1 MTIINITYHVTT
13 GYRQLMRDPAVMAA
27 MRDILN
33 RVQEKAGEG
42 FDSELEAQ
50 SGNRRVPRG
59 AVYTATNAARR
70 RQATS
75 HVLEQA
81 LDI

>member
-1 MTIINITYHVTT
+1 VTIVNIKYHVTT
-13 GYRQLMRDPAVMAA
+13 GYRELMRDPSVMAA
-27 MRDILN
+27 MREILD

-42 FDSELEAQ
+42 FESELEPE
-50 SGNRRVPRG
+50 SGKRRVPRG
-59 AVYTATNAARR
+59 AVFTATYEARR
-70 RQATS
+70 RQARD

>member
-1 MTIINITYHVTT
+1 MIVNITYHVTT
-13 GYRQLMRDPAVMAA
+13 GYRELMRDPAVMVA
-27 MRDILN
+27 MQGILD

-42 FDSELEAQ
+42 FESELEPE
-50 SGNRRVPRG
+50 SGSRRVPRG
-59 AVYTATNAARR
+59 AVYTATHAARR

>member
-1 MTIINITYHVTT
+1 VTIVNIKYHVTT
-13 GYRQLMRDPAVMAA
+13 GYRDLMRDPSVMVA
-27 MRDILN
+27 MRDILD
-33 RVQEKAGEG
+33 RVQAKAGEG
-42 FDSELEAQ
+42 FESELEPE
-50 SGNRRVPRG
+50 SGRRRVPRG
-59 AVYTATNAARR
+59 AVFTATHDARR